1 MPARFRHNTAPV
13 IALPSQHALPPRSAW
28 DIQRAVIF
36 ALALRELR
44 ARAGGRWLG
53 LLWLLFE
60 PLMHMGVLLAMFTYI
75 RHFSRPGLEVPVF
88 LIVGIVPFF
97 LFRSVALRVGD
108 SIPANRGLFNYRQVK
123 PADTLVAR
131 ALVET
136 MLHLGVLLALLTGLG
151 WVGYQWW
158 PVRPIEFIGV
168 LALLLSFSL
177 GVALVIAVGTLRR
190 PKVRAMVGV
199 LFFPLYLLSG
209 VIFPVQSLPPGVR
222 AWLAWNP
229 LLHFVDLARSN
240 FIANYHPLPEVY
252 FGYPAAW
259 TLSALALGLALY
271 RVDRH
276 RLRAR
281 D

>member
-1 MPARFRHNTAPV
+1 MRGRFRHNTAPV
-13 IALPSQHALPPRSAW
+13 IVLPSQHALPPRSPW

-60 PLMHMGVLLAMFTYI
+60 PLMHMAVLLAMFTYI

-131 ALVET
+131 AVVET
-136 MLHLGVLLALLTGLG
+136 MLHLGVLLSLLAGLG

-158 PVRPIEFIGV
+158 PARPLEFIGI
-168 LALLLSFSL
+168 LGLLLAFSF
-177 GVALVIAVGTLRR
+177 GVALVIAVATLRR
-190 PKVRAMVGV
+190 PKVRAVVGV

-209 VIFPVQSLPPGVR
+209 VIFPLQSVSPEIR
-222 AWLAWNP
+222 SWLAWNP
-229 LLHFVDLARSN
+229 LLHFVDLGRST
-240 FIANYHPLPEVY
+240 FIARYHALPEADP
-252 FGYPAAW
+252 GYAAAW
-259 TLSALALGLALY
+259 TLGALALGLALY